1 MSTLS
6 RRAVLIWG
14 CLGSQA
20 LVAGCGG
27 GGSDAPAGQV
37 TAAGAPEPVPA
48 SAPAPVPAAAPT
60 PVSGVP
66 VAVTFVAGAHRSI
79 DLNET
84 LPADVPRGGSFSL
97 DPNGASLPAGMSLA
111 SNGLLSVASTALTG
125 VTTGLV
131 FKYTTA

>member
-6 RRAVLIWG
+6 RRKVLIWG

-27 GGSDAPAGQV
+27 GGSSDSPAGQV
-37 TAAGAPEPVPA
+37 SAAGAPVPA
-48 SAPAPVPAAAPT
+48 PAPAPVAAPAPVPVP
-60 PVSGVP
+60 GVP
-66 VAVTFVAGAHRSI
+66 VAVAFVAGANRSI

-97 DPNGASLPAGMSLA
+97 DVNGASLPAGMSLA
-111 SNGLLSVASTALTG
+111 ANGLLSISSTALTG

>member
-14 CLGSQA
+14 CLGSHA
-20 LVAGCGG
+20 LVAGCGGG

-37 TAAGAPEPVPA
+37 TAAGAPVPA
-48 SAPAPVPAAAPT
+48 PAPAPVAAAAPT

-66 VAVTFVAGAHRSI
+66 VAVAFVAGAHRSI

-111 SNGLLSVASTALTG
+111 SNGLLSVASNALTG